1 MKKKLIIFSLIFILI
16 VSGLFVL
23 TGCGNSGKF
32 GNSEKASDGSQENR
46 YFILKDH
53 KGYYNEEGDKYIVEG
68 TIVNKTDQTFE
79 NKVIMIRVFFA
90 DGTYSYFAS
99 CTIEKLEPYGE
110 VKIVADTPY
119 LDHNSQEIVSYE
131 LK

>member
-1 MKKKLIIFSLIFILI
+1 MKKIFIVVLLI
-16 VSGLFVL
+16 GVL
-23 TGCGNSGKF
+23 ITGTFILAGCGNSNNTENK
-32 GNSEKASDGSQENR
+32 EKVSDGSLENKE
-46 YFILKDH
+46 FILKDH
-53 KGYYNEEGDKYIVEG
+53 KGYYNEERDKYIVEG
-68 TIVNKTDQTFE
+68 TIVNKTDKTFE

-99 CTIEKLEPYGE
+99 CTIEKIEPHGE